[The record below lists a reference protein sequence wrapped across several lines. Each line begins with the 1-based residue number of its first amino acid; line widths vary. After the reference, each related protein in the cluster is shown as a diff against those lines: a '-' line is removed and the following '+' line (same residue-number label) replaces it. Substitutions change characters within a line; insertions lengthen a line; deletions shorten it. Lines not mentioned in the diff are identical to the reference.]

1 MSDNPE
7 ELFSIGVD
15 ADQASLQAT
24 ASAFEALFNQIN
36 DLYSS
41 AAASAMQGDE
51 AALNFANSLM
61 EIQRAANSEGADLD
75 NLRQQVETLNATFH
89 DGDAILQQYMADIA
103 AMPSA
108 AEMSGAGAF
117 GDSGGDTGGGD
128 VSGYGLSRG
137 LSSAG
142 MLARQAGAGEV
153 GDALRV
159 ASEVTRVEQA
169 FGRLGDQ
176 LPGVTEGIGSLIE
189 ASGGL
194 DVLLPELTIVMG
206 AGAVAIAAVD
216 LAQQKYNLEL
226 KTGEA
231 QLAAALKAQ
240 NTYYT
245 DQATMTEDQ
254 AKAAKATFEDTTTA
268 QQRIAAEN
276 IDKIRNSQTLNDYLA
291 SNAGQNDPRSS
302 LYKTESDSAL
312 ANERFVQADKTL
324 KPLADAW
331 DAATKSA
338 NTASDSATRLAQGL
352 DAGDFS
358 LRQAAADAIARSDQ
372 QIQRNAK
379 FAADDKLTTQAAY
392 DKITALEQ
400 DRLAQEIAITRLQDF
415 AKANNLTG
423 QALLDNQVAIK
434 AHEKAM
440 TDDTLEINH
449 INQVSLGLIQTRKD
463 EAQAIKDADQA
474 TKDYETRIKAIVAA
488 QDAYDKA
495 IQKSLDTFTNSANDL
510 ALKEKVSEQQYQPG
524 STQDTFARQTIALKE
539 QTDVAKI
546 EEDTAN
552 KIEDIR
558 TKLGETEARIIT
570 DYNRQLFDDQIKAQD
585 SIQKAQI
592 DAQRTA
598 VEDQIS
604 YQERIADIERS
615 AHINEQQALLD
626 RNFLQITKDELNKNN
641 QIQTETD
648 HYSDQEEKLQRH
660 LANQEQDI
668 QRNLEIT
675 EAQQQTAEQRK
686 LADAETAAD
695 NSITQEQTTEK
706 RKIEVAQDAQQ
717 KALAD
722 LSRNEIEKLT
732 LMREGEYQQWSMLG
746 LQENQREQLA
756 AQTEQQIVSQNEQ
769 ILAAGTNA
777 FIDDLNRLN
786 AMASGGS
793 SGSSVPAPSM
803 WQTLNGGG
811 DIATFAGGGD
821 FQAGQPFMMS
831 EAGIPE
837 FLNIGS
843 DSFAMN
849 APALVYPLASGS
861 VTHQPSQQS
870 NAMNNVFNIYGV
882 NDAAEIARTVETK
895 ISEWMHEM
903 TR

>member
-1 MSDNPE
+1 MSDNPNGPELINLGVEDDGSLDAIIARFQANIQNLASSSE
-7 ELFSIGVD
+7 EAFTISQQAAQSFSDTIDQLASIFQADGVD
-15 ADQASLQAT
+15 TESEKIRALTEATVAASDAMKQAVQNADDLNAAFANGGNFGGDDGSGGGGGGSLFGVAHGIRAASGLGRMAGLGT
-24 ASAFEALFNQIN
+24 GGTEALTGVA
-36 DLYSS
+36 DLLYLEQGMQKLSGVITGLGIS
-41 AAASAMQGDE
+41 FETLFTIAGPVVGVVAIVAAVMADLAEKAKTATEAEKAYGEAIKAAIPTALGGGQTDVQAGIAKASQDITVQLAEKE
-51 AALNFANSLM
+51 AALNEVRRMSLEHGGLLATQIASLTNDQIEHSGLLQKTYAELFKSVDTANQAIAKDKDVVDLLTQSINSQT
-61 EIQRAANSEGADLD
+61 EAANTAAEAA
-75 NLRQQVETLNATFH
+75 RKKATE
-89 DGDAILQQYMADIA
+89 DIA
-103 AMPSA
+103 AA
-108 AEMSGAGAF
+108 AQYAS
-117 GDSGGDTGGGD
+117 DDTATTKSLLD
-128 VSGYGLSRG
+128 RRDKL
-137 LSSAG
+137 
-142 MLARQAGAGEV
+142 QAENIQIEKS
-153 GDALRV
+153 V
-159 ASEVTRVEQA
+159 A
-169 FGRLGDQ
+169 
-176 LPGVTEGIGSLIE
+176 LIE
-189 ASGGL
+189 ASSRNEAL
-194 DVLLPELTIVMG
+194 SAEQRQKNNT
-206 AGAVAIAAVD
+206 AIAA
-216 LAQQKYNLEL
+216 
-226 KTGEA
+226 
-231 QLAAALKAQ
+231 
-240 NTYYT
+240 
-245 DQATMTEDQ
+245 
-254 AKAAKATFEDTTTA
+254 
-268 QQRIAAEN
+268 
-276 IDKIRNSQTLNDYLA
+276 LNDTYDKNYSEIQHITDA
-291 SNAGQNDPRSS
+291 S
-302 LYKTESDSAL
+302 LE
-312 ANERFVQADKTL
+312 
-324 KPLADAW
+324 LADARTKE
-331 DAATKSA
+331 AA
-338 NTASDSATRLAQGL
+338 
-352 DAGDFS
+352 
-358 LRQAAADAIARSDQ
+358 
-372 QIQRNAK
+372 
-379 FAADDKLTTQAAY
+379 
-392 DKITALEQ
+392 
-400 DRLAQEIAITRLQDF
+400 
-415 AKANNLTG
+415 
-423 QALLDNQVAIK
+423 AIK
-434 AHEKAM
+434 AA
-440 TDDTLEINH
+440 
-449 INQVSLGLIQTRKD
+449 D
-463 EAQAIKDADQA
+463 EA
-474 TKDYETRIKAIVAA
+474 TKDHEATLKKITDA
-488 QDAYDKA
+488 QVAYDKA
-495 IQKSLDTFTNSANDL
+495 IQKSLETFTNSANDL

-648 HYSDQEEKLQRH
+648 HYNDQEEKLQRH

-732 LMREGEYQQWSMLG
+732 LMRESWYQQWSMLG

-786 AMASGGS
+786 AMASGS
-793 SGSSVPAPSM
+793 SGGSSVPAPSM

-849 APALVYPLASGS
+849 APALVYPLQSGS
-861 VTHQPSQQS
+861 VT
-870 NAMNNVFNIYGV
+870 NAGGGGGKNITYAPTYNIPQGMKTPDIV
-882 NDAAEIARTVETK
+882 SLIEQHNATFMQEL
-895 ISEWMHEM
+895 

>member
-1 MSDNPE
+1 MSDQPE
-7 ELFSIGVD
+7 IVNLGVED
-15 ADQASLQAT
+15 DGSLESVLAKFLQGMETLSSGAEAS
-24 ASAFEALFNQIN
+24 F
-36 DLYSS
+36 S
-41 AAASAMQGDE
+41 AAQESAQQFIDTVDTLANAFRDDAIQTEIDRMVQLEQSTRSADDAMRQ
-51 AALNFANSLM
+51 AAEDA
-61 EIQRAANSEGADLD
+61 Q
-75 NLRQQVETLNATFH
+75 TLNTT
-89 DGDAILQQYMADIA
+89 LA
-103 AMPSA
+103 ASG
-108 AEMSGAGAF
+108 GAGAADT
-117 GDSGGDTGGGD
+117 GADDGSGGGGGVGSLFGVAHGIRAASGLGRMAGLGTGGTEALTGVAD
-128 VSGYGLSRG
+128 LLYLEQGLSKLSDILPAVGTAVGG
-137 LSSAG
+137 LIESAG
-142 MLARQAGAGEV
+142 GAAAV
-153 GDALRV
+153 FPAL
-159 ASEVTRVEQA
+159 
-169 FGRLGDQ
+169 
-176 LPGVTEGIGSLIE
+176 
-189 ASGGL
+189 GL
-194 DVLLPELTIVMG
+194 
-206 AGAVAIAAVD
+206 AIAAVS
-216 LAQQKYNLEL
+216 AVVIVATAAHAEYEQEL
-226 KTGEA
+226 KTGKE
-231 QLAAALKAQ
+231 QLGAALSAQ
-240 NTYYT
+240 EQYYVDVHKLTT
-245 DQATMTEDQ
+245 DQAKTELTAKQSDLAAQQDIEKERLSQIREQ
-254 AKAAKATFEDTTTA
+254 ALSDNLHLSVPLRTLAAKETDQE
-268 QQRIAAEN
+268 
-276 IDKIRNSQTLNDYLA
+276 LA
-291 SNAGQNDPRSS
+291 NDPALRQVEGLKE
-302 LYKTESDSAL
+302 LYDAY
-312 ANERFVQADKTL
+312 DKT
-324 KPLADAW
+324 KSKTDELADV
-331 DAATKSA
+331 T
-338 NTASDSATRLAQGL
+338 TRLGQGL
-352 DAGDFS
+352 DAGAFKANDAA
-358 LRQAAADAIARSDQ
+358 QALKDHDQ
-372 QIQRNAK
+372 AVIDGA
-379 FAADDKLTTQAAY
+379 DKLVALHRQEVTDLQGTSDTVQKRLDGLQGEKAGLQENIDVLKASG
-392 DKITALEQ
+392 DTSDAVSKKINDLQ
-400 DRLAQEIAITRLQDF
+400 NSLVVVNDRIQNINDGLP
-415 AKANNLTG
+415 
-423 QALLDNQVAIK
+423 AIK
-434 AHEKAM
+434 AEEQQTKA
-440 TDDTLEINH
+440 TTE
-449 INQVSLGLIQTRKD
+449 
-463 EAQAIKDADQA
+463 AIKEANRVNA
-474 TKDYETRIKAIVAA
+474 EHESMIKRIIAA

-495 IQKSLDTFTNSANDL
+495 IQKSLETFTNSANDL

-585 SIQKAQI
+585 GIQKAQI

-732 LMREGEYQQWSMLG
+732 LMRESWYQQWSMLG

-786 AMASGGS
+786 AIASGS
-793 SGSSVPAPSM
+793 SGGSSVPAPSM

-861 VTHQPSQQS
+861 VT
-870 NAMNNVFNIYGV
+870 NAGGGGGKNITYAPTYNIPQGMKTPDIV
-882 NDAAEIARTVETK
+882 SLIEQHNAAFMQEL
-895 ISEWMHEM
+895 